1 MSQTGASGHD
11 GGLVDGHGVFGVV
24 RHDGMARFVVRR
36 DALVLLVYFC
46 APSLR
51 AFGQRSAADWPN
63 ITNMITGKLHQHPP
77 IRILSLANSSSF
89 METMSFPSTAAFR
102 AAWLT
107 RFSRSAPE
115 KPTVPRAIRLASIA
129 AEKRQNSLR

>member
-24 RHDGMARFVVRR
+24 RHNGMARFVVCR
-36 DALVLLVYFC
+36 DSLVLLVYFC

-63 ITNMITGKLHQHPP
+63 IINMI
-77 IRILSLANSSSF
+77 I
-89 METMSFPSTAAFR
+89 
-102 AAWLT
+102 
-107 RFSRSAPE
+107 
-115 KPTVPRAIRLASIA
+115 
-129 AEKRQNSLR
+129 

>member
-24 RHDGMARFVVRR
+24 RHDGVARFVVRR

-51 AFGQRSAADWPN
+51 AFGQSAADTIN
-63 ITNMITGKLHQHPP
+63 IQI
-77 IRILSLANSSSF
+77 SL
-89 METMSFPSTAAFR
+89 
-102 AAWLT
+102 L
-107 RFSRSAPE
+107 
-115 KPTVPRAIRLASIA
+115 
-129 AEKRQNSLR
+129 